1 MSDALAAAIPNFA
14 MVDADLWRGARPDRA
29 GAVLL
34 AHRGVKTAINL
45 EWEQSDDDAFAGLP
59 VKLVRLA
66 DFEPIPLVAPWLA
79 DQHVVDFIATLRRE
93 AKPAFVHC
101 RSGQNRTGVAV
112 AAYRLLV
119 KREAIDAVIA
129 DFDSYGGAWQWG
141 DNQYLRTLP
150 PRAGELMAR
159 IASAI

>member
-1 MSDALAAAIPNFA
+1 MSSLFWEGGEMSDALAAAIPNFA

-93 AKPAFVHC
+93 
-101 RSGQNRTGVAV
+101 
-112 AAYRLLV
+112 
-119 KREAIDAVIA
+119 
-129 DFDSYGGAWQWG
+129 
-141 DNQYLRTLP
+141 
-150 PRAGELMAR
+150 
-159 IASAI
+159 